1 MVVPGSGLIV
11 RAAVD
16 AGADALIVLN
26 AGVYR
31 SLGTGSL
38 AAFLPYGN
46 ANDQTE
52 ALLREHV
59 LPRSAGLP
67 IVAGVFAADPTLP
80 LDDRLS
86 RLKDL
91 GVEGITNWPAM
102 GFLDG
107 ATGAQLE
114 ADGLGS
120 TLEAEMLA
128 RAREL
133 GFVTFGFA
141 LNVRDVERFL
151 DVGVEGIIL
160 DVGLTHVSGDIRT
173 KRDDLQQAISGL
185 NQLSKAVER
194 RPECVKIAFGGPI
207 TTSEDLAEVFRHS
220 SIHGF
225 AGGSVF
231 ERLPVS
237 EIVGATLRRFKSV
250 AVSERGNSTSALQ
263 GVIGRTPVMQ
273 RIFELIRRVAP
284 QDITVCIEGE
294 SGTGKELVAAQL
306 HRLSPRA
313 NHPFITLNCGAIPES
328 LMESELFG
336 HERGAFT
343 GAERRRPGKFE
354 LANRGTLFLDEIAD
368 LSPRGQ
374 VALLRVLQER
384 EVSRVGGDETIP
396 VDVRILAASNRPLAG
411 LVAAGAFRADLFYR
425 LSTISIQLPP
435 LRDRLDD
442 IPLLIEAFL
451 TDLRIRL
458 NRDVLG
464 VSPLFLD
471 KLMYHDWPG
480 NVRELGQVIH
490 RCAIL
495 EDGAI
500 LEGGAFELCTDF
512 SSPESSA
519 APSPPS
525 NHVLALH
532 ALRQANG
539 NKSKAAAALNVTRK
553 TFYRWLRGETG
564 KSTQADG

>member
-1 MVVPGSGLIV
+1 M
-11 RAAVD
+11 
-16 AGADALIVLN
+16 
-26 AGVYR
+26 
-31 SLGTGSL
+31 
-38 AAFLPYGN
+38 
-46 ANDQTE
+46 
-52 ALLREHV
+52 
-59 LPRSAGLP
+59 
-67 IVAGVFAADPTLP
+67 
-80 LDDRLS
+80 
-86 RLKDL
+86 
-91 GVEGITNWPAM
+91 
-102 GFLDG
+102 
-107 ATGAQLE
+107 
-114 ADGLGS
+114 
-120 TLEAEMLA
+120 
-128 RAREL
+128 
-133 GFVTFGFA
+133 
-141 LNVRDVERFL
+141 
-151 DVGVEGIIL
+151 
-160 DVGLTHVSGDIRT
+160 
-173 KRDDLQQAISGL
+173 
-185 NQLSKAVER
+185 
-194 RPECVKIAFGGPI
+194 
-207 TTSEDLAEVFRHS
+207 
-220 SIHGF
+220 
-225 AGGSVF
+225 
-231 ERLPVS
+231 
-237 EIVGATLRRFKSV
+237 
-250 AVSERGNSTSALQ
+250 
-263 GVIGRTPVMQ
+263 
-273 RIFELIRRVAP
+273 
-284 QDITVCIEGE
+284 
-294 SGTGKELVAAQL
+294 
-306 HRLSPRA
+306 
-313 NHPFITLNCGAIPES
+313 
-328 LMESELFG
+328 
-336 HERGAFT
+336 
-343 GAERRRPGKFE
+343 
-354 LANRGTLFLDEIAD
+354 
-368 LSPRGQ
+368 
-374 VALLRVLQER
+374 LRVLQER

>member
-564 KSTQADG
+564 KSTQANG